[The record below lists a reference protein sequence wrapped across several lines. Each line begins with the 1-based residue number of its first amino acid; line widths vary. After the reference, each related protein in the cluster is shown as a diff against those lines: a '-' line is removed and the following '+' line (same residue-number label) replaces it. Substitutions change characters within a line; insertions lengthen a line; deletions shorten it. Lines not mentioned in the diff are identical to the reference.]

1 MRYCLLFE
9 YDGEKYHGWQVQ
21 PDAVTVQ
28 QTITKCLCDILNQ
41 NISLVGAGRT
51 DTGVHAKFMTA
62 HFDCNFEIEA
72 KDIKQKLNNYLPA
85 EISILKVINVKNN
98 FHARF
103 DAISRTYK
111 YYINQQKMPFEQR
124 SFFYK
129 KEIDIALMNK
139 ACKNIIGKKDFTSFS
154 KANTQTHTNVCEIY
168 RAEWTYE
175 KQMICFTIQA
185 NRFLRNMVRAIVGT
199 LIDIGQE
206 KNKITSLTE
215 LIRSGD
221 RTKAGYS
228 VPAHGLYLHHISYPV
243 KSILYD

>member
-1 MRYCLLFE
+1 MSIFDEISIFILFICKNINHSINTKIQRLIFSFIIKYHIIEKLLLILLMRYCLLFE

-111 YYINQQKMPFEQR
+111 YYINQQN
-124 SFFYK
+124 
-129 KEIDIALMNK
+129 AL
-139 ACKNIIGKKDFTSFS
+139 
-154 KANTQTHTNVCEIY
+154 
-168 RAEWTYE
+168 
-175 KQMICFTIQA
+175 
-185 NRFLRNMVRAIVGT
+185 
-199 LIDIGQE
+199 
-206 KNKITSLTE
+206 
-215 LIRSGD
+215 
-221 RTKAGYS
+221 
-228 VPAHGLYLHHISYPV
+228 
-243 KSILYD
+243 

>member
-41 NISLVGAGRT
+41 SISLIGAGRT

-154 KANTQTHTNVCEIY
+154 KANTQTHTNICEIY
-168 RAEWTYE
+168 RAKWTYE

-199 LIDIGQE
+199 MLLVGE
-206 KNKITSLTE
+206 KKISPDE
-215 LIRSGD
+215 ISNIIKKKNRSF
-221 RTKAGYS
+221 AGVS
-228 VPAHGLYLHHISYPV
+228 VPAKGLFLVNIKYNEKDL
-243 KSILYD
+243 LA

>member
-1 MRYCLLFE
+1 MINKNY
-9 YDGEKYHGWQVQ
+9 
-21 PDAVTVQ
+21 A
-28 QTITKCLCDILNQ
+28 
-41 NISLVGAGRT
+41 
-51 DTGVHAKFMTA
+51 GVHAKFMTA

-111 YYINQQKMPFEQR
+111 YYINQKKMPFEQR

-154 KANTQTHTNVCEIY
+154 KANTQTHTNICEIY
-168 RAEWTYE
+168 SAEWTYE

-199 LIDIGQE
+199 MLLVGE
-206 KNKITSLTE
+206 KKISPDE
-215 LIRSGD
+215 ISNIIKKKNRSF
-221 RTKAGYS
+221 AGVS
-228 VPAHGLYLHHISYPV
+228 VPAKGLFLVNIKYNEKDL
-243 KSILYD
+243 LA

>member
-21 PDAVTVQ
+21 PDTVTVQ
-28 QTITKCLCDILNQ
+28 QIITKCLSDILKQ

-62 HFDCNFEIEA
+62 HFDCNCEIETEE
-72 KDIKQKLNNYLPA
+72 IKQKLNNYLPE
-85 EISILKVINVKNN
+85 EISIFKVVNVKKN

-103 DAISRTYK
+103 DAVSRTYK

-139 ACKNIIGKKDFTSFS
+139 ACKKIIGKKDFTSFS
-154 KANTQTHTNVCEIY
+154 KANTQTHTNICEIY

-199 LIDIGQE
+199 LIDVGL
-206 KNKITSLTE
+206 NKIS
-215 LIRSGD
+215 IDDFKSIIKSMDRSQ
-221 RTKAGYS
+221 AGTS
-228 VPAHGLYLHHISYPV
+228 VPAHALYLTNICYPEN
-243 KSILYD
+243 IWL

>member
-1 MRYCLLFE
+1 MRYCLIFE
-9 YDGEKYHGWQVQ
+9 YDGENFHGWQVQ
-21 PDAVTVQ
+21 PGAVTVQ
-28 QTITKCLCDILNQ
+28 QTITKCLGDILNQ

-62 HFDCNFEIEA
+62 HFDYNCEIEA

-85 EISILKVINVKNN
+85 EISILKVINVKKN

-111 YYINQQKMPFEQR
+111 YYIKQKKMPFEQR

-129 KEIDIALMNK
+129 KDIDLALMNK
-139 ACKNIIGKKDFTSFS
+139 ASKKIIGKKDFTSFS
-154 KANTQTHTNVCEIY
+154 KTHTQTHTNICEIY

-199 LIDIGQE
+199 MLLVGE
-206 KNKITSLTE
+206 KKISPDE
-215 LIRSGD
+215 IINIIKKKNRGF
-221 RTKAGYS
+221 AGVS
-228 VPAHGLYLHHISYPV
+228 VPAKGLFLVNIKYNEKDL
-243 KSILYD
+243 LA

>member
-28 QTITKCLCDILNQ
+28 QIITKCLSDILKQ

-62 HFDCNFEIEA
+62 HFDCNCEIETEE
-72 KDIKQKLNNYLPA
+72 IKQKLNNYLPE
-85 EISILKVINVKNN
+85 EISIFKVVNVKKN

-103 DAISRTYK
+103 DAVSRTYK

-129 KEIDIALMNK
+129 KEIDLALMNK
-139 ACKNIIGKKDFTSFS
+139 ACEMIIGKKRLYIILKGS
-154 KANTQTHTNVCEIY
+154 
-168 RAEWTYE
+168 
-175 KQMICFTIQA
+175 
-185 NRFLRNMVRAIVGT
+185 
-199 LIDIGQE
+199 
-206 KNKITSLTE
+206 
-215 LIRSGD
+215 
-221 RTKAGYS
+221 YS
-228 VPAHGLYLHHISYPV
+228 NPHKYL
-243 KSILYD
+243 